1 MMTQRQAAEA
11 LSGRETAYVKPVRT
25 ASWLYIPVRGV
36 LLCNLA
42 NARVVVRLSS
52 PSATYFPS
60 VPLSSYLSDLA
71 LSPFSLSCPPPL
83 LVNNNDEAL
92 FEN

>member
-1 MMTQRQAAEA
+1 MIMKKQ
-11 LSGRETAYVKPVRT
+11 KP
-25 ASWLYIPVRGV
+25 P
-36 LLCNLA
+36 
-42 NARVVVRLSS
+42 S
-52 PSATYFPS
+52 PLFIINNGELKEVSRA
-60 VPLSSYLSDLA
+60 PLSTYLSDLA